1 MLDMRVKDEISP
13 TLRTIVN
20 LFDESNRRPT
30 DVQLHDKNSAEDLD
44 TSFNNESGF
53 DREEYENSNAWSD
66 DHDDQTVVADGGYIA
81 DADPSFP
88 NYPQV
93 FLVFNHRTYMND
105 CLEWAFKTIIL
116 IINT

>member
-13 TLRTIVN
+13 TLTTIVN

-30 DVQLHDKNSAEDLD
+30 DVQHHDNNLAEDLD

-66 DHDDQTVVADGGYIA
+66 DHDDHMVVADVGYND

-88 NYPQV
+88 NFPQV
-93 FLVFNHRTYMND
+93 FFS
-105 CLEWAFKTIIL
+105 FKP
-116 IINT
+116 